1 MKRLIVSVIIF
12 TLVLSTNIFA
22 YPQYSAETQKLMEE
36 AGIEYNVPLDEV
48 MSRQDQ
54 RKQRA
59 ASKPKATQSQNTT
72 VKSPTIS
79 YNEPTQK
86 SGFDE
91 LRINDNYRDQV
102 WHPTNRGFRMEG
114 FDELRYPD
122 EL

>member
-22 YPQYSAETQKLMEE
+22 YPQYSVETQKLMEE

-48 MSRQDQ
+48 MSRQEQ
-54 RKQRA
+54 RKQRI
-59 ASKPKATQSQNTT
+59 ASKPAQSQNTI
-72 VKSPTIS
+72 VKSSTIS
-79 YNEPTQK
+79 YNEPAEK

-91 LRINDNYRDQV
+91 LRINENYRDQV
-102 WHPTNRGFRMEG
+102 WHPANRGFRMKG